1 MIQQK
6 KISQQIAES
15 KTESTYL
22 PKVKM
27 SNQKPPILRASKI
40 LTKKIG
46 DNGVGQRRLWQK

>member
-22 PKVKM
+22 PKVKT
-27 SNQKPPILRASKI
+27 SNQTPL
-40 LTKKIG
+40 IG
-46 DNGVGQRRLWQK
+46 L

>member
-22 PKVKM
+22 PKVKT
-27 SNQKPPILRASKI
+27 NAYAAELQA
-40 LTKKIG
+40 IG
-46 DNGVGQRRLWQK
+46 H